1 MEKDREY
8 PRIRV
13 SERELLRGIME
24 RPLVRF
30 MHTRNELGRR
40 VDHFYS
46 SLLEESV
53 VILSTSPP
61 TPLPFATRP
70 SCYSSSSS
78 SEITAELQT
87 LNLNSSL
94 PGCEDEEQLM
104 TKLRNSEVIE
114 QDEGVILLRKL
125 TRTKE
130 KLRISLCT
138 PWLLSAI
145 GSQVV
150 SRYSTVQQNA
160 FASLVNLSLEKPNKV
175 KIVRS

>member
-13 SERELLRGIME
+13 SERELLRGMTE

-30 MHTRNELGRR
+30 MHTRTELGRR

-46 SLLEESV
+46 SLSEESV
-53 VILSTSPP
+53 VIPSTSPP
-61 TPLPFATRP
+61 TPFPFATRP

-104 TKLRNSEVIE
+104 TKLRNSEVID
-114 QDEGVILLRKL
+114 QDEGIAGCL
-125 TRTKE
+125 
-130 KLRISLCT
+130 
-138 PWLLSAI
+138 AI
-145 GSQVV
+145 QHRAVK
-150 SRYSTVQQNA
+150 RPR
-160 FASLVNLSLEKPNKV
+160 FASELVSGEAQQGKYRKV
-175 KIVRS
+175 MIRAAFGGCSKHSFSMSTPQPG